1 MINDIYKPK
10 RTYIIMSNH
19 ILGGVIKNER
29 NLRSEKSIIKEG
41 WNKISYNPKE
51 IRNSSGGTS

>member
-1 MINDIYKPK
+1 
-10 RTYIIMSNH
+10 MSNH

-29 NLRSEKSIIKEG
+29 NLRSEKSIIKNG
-41 WNKISYNPKE
+41 WSEVYHNPKE